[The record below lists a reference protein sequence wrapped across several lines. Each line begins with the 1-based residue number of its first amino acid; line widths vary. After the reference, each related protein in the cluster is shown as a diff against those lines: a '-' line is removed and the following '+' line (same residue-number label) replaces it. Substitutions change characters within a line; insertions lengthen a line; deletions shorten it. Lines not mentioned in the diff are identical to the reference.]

1 MFDPCG
7 ANKTFAIEKKVV
19 NILHFVMERQKSE
32 KNEIENGNDESENK
46 PTNTTQP
53 NKKKNKEIY
62 TLKENSLTK
71 FNFSLFTNIS
81 RRPLVLRAPNT
92 RHSYIC
98 SDKSVPKTTTAK
110 NIKSNK

>member
-32 KNEIENGNDESENK
+32 KNEIEKFACVPLKYSGNDESENK

-53 NKKKNKEIY
+53 NKKKK
-62 TLKENSLTK
+62 TK
-71 FNFSLFTNIS
+71 K
-81 RRPLVLRAPNT
+81 
-92 RHSYIC
+92 YIH
-98 SDKSVPKTTTAK
+98 
-110 NIKSNK
+110 